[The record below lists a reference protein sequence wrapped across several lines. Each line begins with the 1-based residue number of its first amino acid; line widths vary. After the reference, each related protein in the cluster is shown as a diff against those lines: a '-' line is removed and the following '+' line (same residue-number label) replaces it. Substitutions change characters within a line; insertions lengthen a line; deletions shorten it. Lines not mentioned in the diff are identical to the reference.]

1 MLDDDAYFDTPV
13 SPTLGD
19 IRLHVTEVQKL
30 GKLDTKRIRPL
41 KETEKIYERVKKGS
55 VHRVK

>member
-13 SPTLGD
+13 SPALGD
-19 IRLHVTEVQKL
+19 IRLKVTEVR
-30 GKLDTKRIRPL
+30 KLDKLITGKIGPL
-41 KETEKIYERVKKGS
+41 KETEKIHERVKKGS